1 VTLLPSQRGFTLVE
15 LLVAM
20 FVTAIMFTIGY
31 GAINQAMI
39 NRDVLNARQERLLQV
54 QRSMRLFSQDFT
66 QLAPR
71 PVREQGGLWQPA
83 LEADA
88 RKSALVSFTRG
99 GWANPAGVQRA
110 MLQRIRYVLQDKTLW
125 RESFD
130 VLDATLDTRPKRR
143 RMVDRVVALKLRY
156 MDEAHVWHDQWP
168 PLNQQSG
175 PPSQFELRKRPI
187 AVEASLE
194 LEDWGTLVRLIE
206 IAG

>member
-1 VTLLPSQRGFTLVE
+1 MNRQHPQRGFTLVE

-31 GAINQAMI
+31 GAINQALV
-39 NRDVLNARQERLLQV
+39 NRDALLARQERLLQV

-71 PVREQGGLWQPA
+71 PVREQSGLWQPA

-88 RKSALVSFTRG
+88 RKAALVSFTRG

-110 MLQRIRYVLQDKTLW
+110 MLQRVRYVLADKTLW
-125 RESFD
+125 RETFD

-143 RMVDRVVALKLRY
+143 RMLDHVIALKLRY
-156 MDEAHVWHDQWP
+156 MDEAHAWHDQWP
-168 PLNQQSG
+168 PASLQAG
-175 PPSQFELRKRPI
+175 PRGQFELRKRPI

>member
-1 VTLLPSQRGFTLVE
+1 MIARQRGFTLIE

-31 GAINQAMI
+31 GAINQAI
-39 NRDVLNARQERLLQV
+39 TNRDGLSARQERLLQL

-71 PVREQGGLWQPA
+71 PVREQNGLWQPA

-88 RKSALVSFTRG
+88 RKPSLVSLTRG

-110 MLQRIRYVLQDKTLW
+110 MLQRVRYVLEERTLW

-130 VLDATLDTRPKRR
+130 VLDATLDARPKRR
-143 RMVDRVVALKLRY
+143 RMLDRVTTVRLRY
-156 MDEAHVWHDQWP
+156 MDEARAWHEQWP
-168 PLNQQSG
+168 PLSQGSG
-175 PPSQFELRKRPI
+175 APSQAELRKRPI
-187 AVEASLE
+187 AVEVSIE
-194 LEDWGTLVRLIE
+194 LEDWGTVLRLIE
-206 IAG
+206 VAG